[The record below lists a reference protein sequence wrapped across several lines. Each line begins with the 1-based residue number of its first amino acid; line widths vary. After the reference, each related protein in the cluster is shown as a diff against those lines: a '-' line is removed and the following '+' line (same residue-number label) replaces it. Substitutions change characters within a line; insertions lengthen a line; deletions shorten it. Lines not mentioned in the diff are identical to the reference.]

1 MHNLNQKGCFRH
13 MEKFPMNNTIENNNL
28 STVKVQIFLALY
40 NFFFKESAV
49 AMKFLKKRRKFW
61 SNIK

>member
-1 MHNLNQKGCFRH
+1 
-13 MEKFPMNNTIENNNL
+13 MNNTIENNNL
-28 STVKVQIFLALY
+28 STVKVQIILA
-40 NFFFKESAV
+40 FHIKTSFKESAV

>member
-1 MHNLNQKGCFRH
+1 

>member
-1 MHNLNQKGCFRH
+1 
-13 MEKFPMNNTIENNNL
+13 MEKFPMNNNL
-28 STVKVQIFLALY
+28 STVLKVQIFLALY
-40 NFFFKESAV
+40 KISFKEAAV